1 MKLLKAFK
9 RQMWYTPF
17 FSVFFLFFTH
27 HFPCWMSL
35 VGFFICRLAVCF
47 SMCGFA
53 GFFLCYGT
61 ALVLLRVCSKGKCH
75 LHNSMSMTGVTH
87 ISYFCKH
94 YGFISFAFIRLCCAC
109 WPCPLDWAYLLHLQ
123 CNSHLHVVLHASL
136 PSFQLWISNIQPLW
150 TQVGFVLLPPSL

>member
-17 FSVFFLFFTH
+17 FSVFFCFLPIIFPVECLWLAFLFVV
-27 HFPCWMSL
+27 L
-35 VGFFICRLAVCF
+35 L
-47 SMCGFA
+47 FA
-53 GFFLCYGT
+53 FQCVVLLGFFLCYGT

-136 PSFQLWISNIQPLW
+136 PSFQLWISNIQPL
-150 TQVGFVLLPPSL
+150 